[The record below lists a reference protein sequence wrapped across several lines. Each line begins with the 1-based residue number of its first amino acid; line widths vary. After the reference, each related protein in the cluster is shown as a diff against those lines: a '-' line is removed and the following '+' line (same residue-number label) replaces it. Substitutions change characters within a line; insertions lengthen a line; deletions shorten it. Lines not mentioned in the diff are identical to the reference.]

1 MSRGIVI
8 TGGGGALGSAIATS
22 LAGDEC
28 RLVLVDVDSVR
39 LGKSAELMRSKG
51 VESELFLADVSDSRE
66 VVRVAEEV
74 LRGGPVH
81 ALVNN
86 AGILGPVGSAQ
97 DLETEDWERV
107 LGVNLR
113 GTWLMAKAFH
123 DELARRKGRIVN
135 IASTAGRDGSPNLVA
150 YAASKAG
157 ILGLTRTL
165 ASEWAAGGILVNA
178 VLPGLIAIGVSE
190 GIPAQFRDTLRDKVP
205 LGRPA
210 TCEEVAAV
218 VRFLLSSEASYVT
231 GETWSVDG
239 GR

>member
-8 TGGGGALGSAIATS
+8 TGGGGSLGSAIAIS
-22 LAGDEC
+22 LAPDQC
-28 RLVLVDVDSVR
+28 RVVLIDVDSTR
-39 LGKSAELMRSKG
+39 LSNSLELMRSKG
-51 VESELFLADVSDSRE
+51 VECEAFAADVSDSRE
-66 VVRVAEEV
+66 IARVAEEV
-74 LRGGPVH
+74 LRGGPIH
-81 ALVNN
+81 GLVNN
-86 AGILGPVGSAQ
+86 AGILGPVGPAQ
-97 DLETEDWERV
+97 NLETEDWERV

-113 GTWLMAKAFH
+113 GSWLMAKVFH
-123 DELARRKGRIVN
+123 GELARTKGRIVN
-135 IASTAGRDGSPNLVA
+135 IASTAGRDGSPNLIA

-157 ILGLTRTL
+157 IIGLTRTL
-165 ASEWAAGGILVNA
+165 ASEWAAEGILVNA
-178 VLPGLIAIGVSE
+178 VLPGLIDRGISE
-190 GIPAQFRDTLRDKVP
+190 GLPVRIRDGLKDKVP

>member
-1 MSRGIVI
+1 
-8 TGGGGALGSAIATS
+8 
-22 LAGDEC
+22 
-28 RLVLVDVDSVR
+28 
-39 LGKSAELMRSKG
+39 
-51 VESELFLADVSDSRE
+51 
-66 VVRVAEEV
+66 
-74 LRGGPVH
+74 
-81 ALVNN
+81 
-86 AGILGPVGSAQ
+86 
-97 DLETEDWERV
+97 LETEDWERV

-113 GTWLMAKAFH
+113 GTWLMAKVFH
-123 DELARRKGRIVN
+123 GELARTKGRIVN

-165 ASEWAAGGILVNA
+165 ASEWAAEGILANA
-178 VLPGLIAIGVSE
+178 VLPGLIDRGVSE
-190 GIPAQFRDTLRDKVP
+190 GIPAPVRDALKDKVP

>member
-1 MSRGIVI
+1 MSRRIVI
-8 TGGGGALGSAIATS
+8 TGGGGSLGTAIATA
-22 LAGDEC
+22 LADDGYH
-28 RLVLVDVDSVR
+28 LVLVDVDPVR
-39 LGKSAELMRSKG
+39 LGRSAELLRSKG
-51 VESELFLADVSDSRE
+51 VESEFLIADVSDSTD
-66 VVRVAEEV
+66 VARLAQQV
-74 LRGGPVH
+74 SRDPVDG
-81 ALVNN
+81 LVNN
-86 AGILGPVGSAQ
+86 AGILGPVGPAQ
-97 DLETEDWERV
+97 NLASDDWERV

-123 DELARRKGRIVN
+123 GELARTKGRIVN

-165 ASEWAAGGILVNA
+165 ASEWAAEGILVNA
-178 VLPGLIAIGVSE
+178 VLPGLINNGVSA
-190 GIPAQFRDTLRDKVP
+190 GIPASVRDALKEKVP